1 MPPTVP
7 AARLAARTTLLMAA
21 LASGTATGAQF
32 VLASPPGGQRFGTSL
47 TMLPNGHFIVTD
59 PSFDAPAGPQDIG
72 AVHHYAPN
80 GVLVATL
87 KGTSAGD
94 QVGSAGVIV
103 LASGDYLVRS
113 PTWRHGGIANAGAIT
128 RVDGEHGV
136 NGVVS
141 AANSLV
147 GSSAN
152 DRVGQTAPI
161 ALSNGAY
168 VVVVADWDNGGVVDA
183 GAVVHG
189 PFVTGIVGPISAANA
204 LVGASAGDRIGSGG
218 IVVLSSPTRSWL
230 ASSPDFDH
238 GAAVDAGA
246 VTMGTAA
253 SGRTGVVSTANS
265 LVGSSSGDRV
275 GAVAPVALANGNF
288 VVVAPD
294 WNNGG
299 AVDAGAAAFGFGALG
314 LSGTLGPSNALVGGN
329 AGDRVGSAGVTPLPG
344 GGYLVRSP
352 QWRNGSAAAA
362 GAVSFGNGSGG
373 VVGTLGAGN
382 SLVGARA
389 DDRVGE
395 TVPLILANG
404 NYVVGSPSWDNGAT
418 TDAGAITFGFGN
430 SGRIGTV
437 ATNNSLTGSSVGDRV
452 GERLLA
458 LTGGTAST
466 LGTYVVVSPRWSGN
480 GGFHVGAV
488 TTLAGTGG
496 VSGAV
501 AAQNSLVG
509 AQSEDRVGDGG
520 AFALADGRFVV
531 ASPSWNSGALLDAGA
546 VTLRESTPLV
556 SGVVSSTNSLIGAA
570 AGDRIGSGGIVPLPN
585 AAYIVLSPDFS
596 PGAATGAGAA
606 TWVPAGTGLIATVSA
621 ANSLVG
627 SQLLDNVG
635 GGSNAVTVLDDGDAV
650 LVSPFWDDGSIDDV
664 GAATYID
671 RDSGRSGAISPVN
684 SLVGSAD
691 GDAVGL
697 GGVVALPGGD
707 YLVRSSGWRNGM
719 AANAGA
725 VTFGTDSG
733 SSGVVSPA
741 NSIVGSTAN
750 DFVGSQLTVDA
761 NGTFLVRSSDWDN
774 GAVVDAGAFTL
785 GLPNGVVAG
794 ALSSQHSVLGP
805 VASNGQDVVA
815 YDPLRNQ
822 MIVGQPLAN
831 RLVIHRSGQSTSC
844 GIIPPTPN
852 PSDLG
857 ASVTFGTSV
866 SAGGGAT
873 PEAGRMTV
881 VASNGQ
887 QCLDSVGSSIPGIR
901 SFSCNIAFNQDGQF
915 AVFAEYTGS
924 TGFTFCRTPT
934 ITQTVV
940 SRIFRDGFE

>member
-1 MPPTVP
+1 MRP
-7 AARLAARTTLLMAA
+7 AIRLITLIVAA
-21 LASGTATGAQF
+21 GTSHAGFGAQM
-32 VLASPPGGQRFGTSL
+32 VVPSPPGGQKFGTNVTL
-47 TMLPNGHFIVTD
+47 LPNGHFIVTD
-59 PSFDAPAGPQDIG
+59 PGFDVPAGPQDVG

-87 KGTSAGD
+87 KGSSAGD
-94 QVGSAGVIV
+94 QVGSAGVVV
-103 LASGDYLVRS
+103 LATGDYLVRS
-113 PTWRHGGIANAGAIT
+113 PAWRQGGIANAGAIT
-128 RVDGEHGV
+128 RVDGDSGLS
-136 NGVVS
+136 GVVS

-147 GSSAN
+147 GSSTN

-189 PFVTGIVGPISAANA
+189 PFVAGIVGPISAANA

-218 IVVLSSPTRSWL
+218 IVVLSSPTKSWL

-253 SGRTGVVSTANS
+253 SGRTGVVSAANS
-265 LVGSSSGDRV
+265 LVGSSNGDRV
-275 GAVAPVALANGNF
+275 GAVAPVALVNGNF

-299 AVDAGAAAFGFGALG
+299 VADAGAAAFGSGALG
-314 LSGTLGPSNALVGGN
+314 LSGTLGASNALVGSN
-329 AGDRVGSAGVTPLPG
+329 TGDRVGSAGVTPLPS

-352 QWRNGSAAAA
+352 QWRNGSATAA
-362 GAVSFGNGSGG
+362 GAVSFGSGSSG
-373 VVGTLGAGN
+373 VVGTLGASN
-382 SLVGARA
+382 SLVGASQ

-404 NYVVGSPSWDNGAT
+404 NYVVGTPTWNNGAS

-458 LTGGTAST
+458 LTGGNAAT

-480 GGFHVGAV
+480 GGFNVGAV
-488 TTLAGTGG
+488 TTIAGTGG
-496 VSGAV
+496 ISGAV
-501 AAQNSLVG
+501 AVQNSLVG

-531 ASPSWNSGALLDAGA
+531 ASPFWNNGALLDAGA
-546 VTLRESTPLV
+546 VTLREPTPLA
-556 SGVVSSTNSLIGAA
+556 SGIVSSANSLIGANA
-570 AGDRIGSGGIVPLPN
+570 DDRIGGGGVVPLSN
-585 AAYIVLSPDFS
+585 AAYIVLSPNFS
-596 PGAATGAGAA
+596 PGAATRAGAV
-606 TWVPAGTGLIATVSA
+606 TWVPATTGLIATVSA

-627 SQLLDNVG
+627 SQLLDDVG
-635 GGSNAVTVLDDGDAV
+635 GGSNPVTVLDDGDAV
-650 LVSPFWDDGSIDDV
+650 LVSPFWDDGSVDDV

-671 RDSGRSGAISPVN
+671 RDSGRSGAISPLN
-684 SLVGSAD
+684 SLVGSAVS
-691 GDAVGL
+691 DAVGL
-697 GGVVALPGGD
+697 GGVIALPGGD
-707 YLVRSSGWRNGM
+707 YLVRSSGWRNG
-719 AANAGA
+719 AATNAGA
-725 VTFGTDSG
+725 VTYGNDSG

-750 DFVGSQLTVDA
+750 DFVGSEITAAA
-761 NGTFLVRSSDWDN
+761 NGTYLVRSSDWDN

-794 ALSSQHSVLGP
+794 ALGSQDSVLGP
-805 VASNGQDVVA
+805 VTSNGQDVVA

-831 RLVIHRSGQSTSC
+831 RVVIHRSGLSTSC
-844 GIIPPTPN
+844 SIVPSTPN

-866 SAGGGAT
+866 SASGGAT

-887 QCLDSVGSSIPGIR
+887 QCVDSIGASSFPGIR
-901 SFSCNIAFNQDGQF
+901 SFSCNIAFSQEGNI
-915 AVFAEYTGS
+915 AVYAEYTGS

-934 ITQTVV
+934 LTQTVV
-940 SRIFRDGFE
+940 SRIFSNGFE